1 MLARLQEKLEKP
13 ETPPELYDARRVE
26 EEREMI
32 ENALLKTPEGE
43 GHKAKIEKEMETKYG
58 WFWRKDH
65 ASKLSKIRKY
75 DLQEYRFKDIHKNP
89 QNILVFNGKL
99 LEFLKR

>member
-1 MLARLQEKLEKP
+1 M
-13 ETPPELYDARRVE
+13 E

-43 GHKAKIEKEMETKYG
+43 SHKAKIEKEMESKYS

-65 ASKLSKIRKY
+65 ASKLSKIKKY
-75 DLQEYRFKDIHKNP
+75 DLSEYRYKDLHKNP
-89 QNILVFNGKL
+89 QNLLVFNGKL
-99 LEFLKR
+99 LEFLKKQGTI